1 MNPALS
7 AGEIERESLVSRLTA
22 APLKST
28 SSGTRL
34 LPKGMMISQSAPALK
49 TAATSR
55 VDLLRSITKLNSNT
69 VLMGSLE
76 ATIKENVQTQK
87 SEASNYYSMG
97 QSSNPEF
104 DMSMTNTMAN
114 SMVPK
119 KHTTFME
126 SLNLS
131 VKERYE
137 LLHIA
142 QSFFYLRICPVEKQ
156 ASQGIPNS
164 VYDLEKVSQDD
175 TDKNFYFTLSKEG
188 ITQYRNKVSTFTTIA
203 QWEREFKLYHQIS
216 QIKFFKQYKRWKV

>member
-1 MNPALS
+1 M
-7 AGEIERESLVSRLTA
+7 
-22 APLKST
+22 T
-28 SSGTRL
+28 S
-34 LPKGMMISQSAPALK
+34 
-49 TAATSR
+49 
-55 VDLLRSITKLNSNT
+55 
-69 VLMGSLE
+69 
-76 ATIKENVQTQK
+76 
-87 SEASNYYSMG
+87 
-97 QSSNPEF
+97 
-104 DMSMTNTMAN
+104 
-114 SMVPK
+114 K
-119 KHTTFME
+119 KQTTFMD

-216 QIKFFKQYKRWKV
+216 QIKFFKQYKRWKVIATCFVIL